1 MEPNLSQALH
11 LLNGDTVQGK
21 IQAGKVIKKMLDA
34 KQTPEQ
40 IIEELYIRAFVRR
53 PTDKEK
59 QELVAIVAAEPN
71 PQQALEDGFWA
82 ILNSREF
89 VFNH

>member
-1 MEPNLSQALH
+1 MTSNMQTNPTIGDISRHNL
-11 LLNGDTVQGK
+11 
-21 IQAGKVIKKMLDA
+21 KKMLDA

-40 IIEELYIRAFVRR
+40 IIDELSIRAFVRR

-59 QELVAIVAAEPN
+59 QELVAIVAADPN
-71 PQQALEDGFWA
+71 PQQALEDCFWA